1 MKRAMLVLAIAAAVA
16 APWAFSRDEKNLSQ
30 VTLPDERAAAS
41 KALHEWLTAR
51 GIDSEHRS
59 VNTMVILKRSG
70 VPVNITPY
78 VQKGELDR
86 LRAVSFYS
94 AKDEFKGKP
103 EMLQLAVKL
112 NKTQNFCQVSLD
124 DDGHLIVASNMTFFD
139 EFSAREFDAFMDLFV
154 GVIKQYILTPE
165 AVKMLS

>member
-1 MKRAMLVLAIAAAVA
+1 MKRLPLALAIAAAVS

-30 VTLPDERAAAS
+30 LTLPDERPAAA
-41 KALHEWLTAR
+41 KALNEWLTAR
-51 GIDSEHRS
+51 GIDNEFRAA
-59 VNTMVILKRSG
+59 NNMVIVRRSG

-86 LRAVSFYS
+86 LRALSFYS

-103 EMLQLAVKL
+103 EMVQLAVKL
-112 NKTQNFCQVSLD
+112 NKSQNFCQVSID
-124 DDGHLIVASNMTFFD
+124 DDGHLIVASNMTFYD
-139 EFSAREFDAFMDLFV
+139 EFSSREFDAFIELFV
-154 GVIKQYILTPE
+154 GVIKQHILTPE